1 MTTPAIARRLLFF
14 GFLLLGAASGF
25 FLGSLSHALA
35 APGSKDDSVQHN
47 SLIVL
52 VDNLEAES
60 PKLEGIWLAA
70 RVVDIPQINWMPIYP
85 QPLNDGGVYSSPHA
99 ALSVTVSGLG
109 DLALLNPI
117 REQGI
122 WFDEVFIFD
131 AAAVSTISSLG
142 GVPISNLANA
152 WAEPQ
157 GALQQQVQLIQSLC
171 TFSWSGSNALDQV
184 LALMPNHLQSSLS
197 PFDLIAR
204 WDNWS
209 QAGFALSC
217 SHPWAN

>member
-1 MTTPAIARRLLFF
+1 MTTLAIPRRLLFF

-35 APGSKDDSVQHN
+35 APSSKGDLAQHN
-47 SLIVL
+47 TLIVL

-60 PKLEGIWLAA
+60 PNLNGIWLAA
-70 RVVDIPQINWMPIYP
+70 RVADVPQINWMPIYP
-85 QPLNDGGVYSSPHA
+85 QPFDNGSVYSVPHT

-109 DLALLNPI
+109 DLAVLTPI

-122 WFDEVFIFD
+122 WFDEVIIFD
-131 AAAVSTISSLG
+131 AAALSAISTLG
-142 GVPISNLANA
+142 GAPISNLADA
-152 WAEPQ
+152 WTEPQ

-171 TFSWSGSNALDQV
+171 AFPWSGSNALDPI
-184 LALMPNHLQSSLS
+184 LTLMPNHLQSSLS
-197 PFDLIAR
+197 SFDLIAR
-204 WDNWS
+204 WDSWS
-209 QAGFALSC
+209 MSGFGLSC

>member
-1 MTTPAIARRLLFF
+1 MPTPAIPRRVLFF

-35 APGSKDDSVQHN
+35 APSSKGDQAQHN
-47 SLIVL
+47 TLIVL

-60 PKLEGIWLAA
+60 PSLEGIWLAA
-70 RVVDIPQINWMPIYP
+70 HVADVPQINWMPIYP
-85 QPLNDGGVYSSPHA
+85 QPLDDGGVYSSPHA

-131 AAAVSTISSLG
+131 AAALSAISSLSG
-142 GVPISNLANA
+142 APISNLAA

-171 TFSWSGSNALDQV
+171 AFSWSGSNALDPV
-184 LALMPNHLQSSLS
+184 LALIPNHLQSSLS

-204 WDNWS
+204 WDSWAQS
-209 QAGFALSC
+209 GFGLGC